1 METYYKLYFN
11 THLDGRNE
19 TPAFIVITDGSR
31 YGIAYADGMNEE
43 SIVPMNAAIGARI
56 EAITRDDKSKSP
68 SDILN
73 FILYNMMF
81 IDADA
86 EDDIYPSWEEA
97 VDYAKTYLSAFSNGV
112 TGWEFKLHEP
122 TFPEFPSKDTKT
134 EEK

>member
-1 METYYKLYFN
+1 
-11 THLDGRNE
+11 
-19 TPAFIVITDGSR
+19 VITDGSK

-43 SIVPMNAAIGARI
+43 SIIPMSAAIGARI
-56 EAITRDDKSKSP
+56 KAVTENKKSVSP
-68 SDILN
+68 GEVLN
-73 FILYNMMF
+73 FIIYNMMF

-86 EDDIYPSWEEA
+86 EDDIYDSWEEA

-122 TFPEFPSKDTKT
+122 TFPESPSNDNKT